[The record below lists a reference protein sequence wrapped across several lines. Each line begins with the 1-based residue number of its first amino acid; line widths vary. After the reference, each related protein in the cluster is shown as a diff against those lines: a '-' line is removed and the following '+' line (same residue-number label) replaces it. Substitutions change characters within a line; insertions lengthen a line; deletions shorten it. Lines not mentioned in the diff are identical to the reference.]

1 MRVCRPGGRQGF
13 ACGVREA
20 QQPEEREQLGAWHVD
35 QSPAACAPRLN
46 APVRA
51 QEADELTRLTK
62 YVTELRKRH
71 DEMFQLANR
80 KETALQSRVDS
91 VKVRACRARTAAPL
105 RPEGAGPRVA
115 RRILSSTR

>member
-1 MRVCRPGGRQGF
+1 M
-13 ACGVREA
+13 
-20 QQPEEREQLGAWHVD
+20 
-35 QSPAACAPRLN
+35 RLN
-46 APVRA
+46 APARA

-91 VKVRACRARTAAPL
+91 VKVRACRARTAARL
-105 RPEGAGPRVA
+105 RPDGAGLRLS
-115 RRILSSTR
+115 RRSLSSTR

>member
-1 MRVCRPGGRQGF
+1 VPQADAKELRAEFVKRNSQKSESNSVRRPVLTKALAARGR
-13 ACGVREA
+13 
-20 QQPEEREQLGAWHVD
+20 
-35 QSPAACAPRLN
+35 RLN
-46 APVRA
+46 APVCA

-91 VKVRACRARTAAPL
+91 VKVRACRARAAP
-105 RPEGAGPRVA
+105 RRRRSEGASPRVP